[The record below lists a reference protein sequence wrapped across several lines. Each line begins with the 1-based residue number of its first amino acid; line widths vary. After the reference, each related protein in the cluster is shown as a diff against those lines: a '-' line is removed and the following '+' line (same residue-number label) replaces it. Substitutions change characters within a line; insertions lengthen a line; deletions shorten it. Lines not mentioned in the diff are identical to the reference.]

1 MGRGDKPTDRA
12 KPGGGRRRIRG
23 RVMANAANDQIV
35 ASIDAHARSI
45 DELHSK
51 LAATPGINEERLQ
64 QAVDKLKTA
73 HQQFHSDALACM
85 N

>member
-1 MGRGDKPTDRA
+1 
-12 KPGGGRRRIRG
+12 
-23 RVMANAANDQIV
+23 MANATHDQV
-35 ASIDAHARSI
+35 AGSIDAHARSI

-51 LAATPGINEERLQ
+51 LAVTPGINKERLQ

-73 HQQFHSDALACM
+73 HQQFRSDALACM